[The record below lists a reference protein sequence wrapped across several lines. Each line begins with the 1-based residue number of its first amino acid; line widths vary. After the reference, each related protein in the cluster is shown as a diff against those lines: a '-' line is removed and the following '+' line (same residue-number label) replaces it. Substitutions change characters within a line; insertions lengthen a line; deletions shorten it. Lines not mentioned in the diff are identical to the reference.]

1 MLAYKINIQDIKDQI
16 FIPKYYDPTL
26 KQELL
31 DLQETHSL
39 LPLGSLIDAG
49 IIGAQ
54 TGHEIGKMAYGT
66 GSIPFVR
73 TSDISNWEIKTI
85 PKQGVSQQIYQQ
97 YSCRE
102 DVQLNGTRRN
112 VFDWHKL
119 YRNAPRYSYDLPIA
133 YFEIPRC

>member
-73 TSDISNWEIKTI
+73 TSDISN
-85 PKQGVSQQIYQQ
+85 
-97 YSCRE
+97 
-102 DVQLNGTRRN
+102 
-112 VFDWHKL
+112 
-119 YRNAPRYSYDLPIA
+119 
-133 YFEIPRC
+133 

>member
-49 IIGAQ
+49 IIGHRQGTKLVKWHTERAVFRLFVPLIFQ
-54 TGHEIGKMAYGT
+54 TGKSKPFQSKVSLNKYINNIPAVKMF
-66 GSIPFVR
+66 SPV
-73 TSDISNWEIKTI
+73 TS
-85 PKQGVSQQIYQQ
+85 
-97 YSCRE
+97 
-102 DVQLNGTRRN
+102 
-112 VFDWHKL
+112 
-119 YRNAPRYSYDLPIA
+119 
-133 YFEIPRC
+133 

>member
-26 KQELL
+26 KQVLL

-85 PKQGVSQQIYQQ
+85 QSKVS
-97 YSCRE
+97 
-102 DVQLNGTRRN
+102 LNKYIN
-112 VFDWHKL
+112 
-119 YRNAPRYSYDLPIA
+119 N
-133 YFEIPRC
+133 IPAVRMFSPVTS

>member
-54 TGHEIGKMAYGT
+54 TGHEIGKRHTERAVFRLFVPLIFQT
-66 GSIPFVR
+66 GKSKPFQSKVSLNKYINNIPAVKMFSPV
-73 TSDISNWEIKTI
+73 TS
-85 PKQGVSQQIYQQ
+85 
-97 YSCRE
+97 
-102 DVQLNGTRRN
+102 
-112 VFDWHKL
+112 
-119 YRNAPRYSYDLPIA
+119 
-133 YFEIPRC
+133 

>member
-73 TSDISNWEIKTI
+73 TSDLFVPLIFQTGKSKPFQSKVSLNKYINNI
-85 PKQGVSQQIYQQ
+85 PAVKMFSPVTS
-97 YSCRE
+97 
-102 DVQLNGTRRN
+102 
-112 VFDWHKL
+112 
-119 YRNAPRYSYDLPIA
+119 
-133 YFEIPRC
+133 